1 MKKGKLNLLCK
12 RMVALFV
19 ALATLLA
26 CATVTLF
33 EYGPIVNNYLQIP
46 TSRIVEDTNA
56 KAGDTAYYKS
66 GYVDSTLLAK
76 NKDELTEA
84 EAAKV
89 AEALK
94 KLTSD
99 EDAYV
104 EYEMENS
111 AVLLRNENNALPLAS
126 SERNVTLFGFTS
138 KQPLYSCASGGGKN
152 DDTRAVNFIDAFK
165 AKGFTVN
172 EVVYNAYP
180 EPAMKQSFGGMM
192 ADRAND
198 EPDISMFTEELDAS
212 VREVGGIGVIFLS
225 REGGEGEDIAHFVTE
240 ADGTIRSG
248 LALSNNEKAL
258 LAKVKQYKADGA
270 ISKIIVIHNSP
281 YAMELGWFDEY
292 GVDAAMHIGTIGL
305 KGSLGMVDLLTGAAN
320 PSGKLVDT
328 FAANSLSSA
337 AVQTW
342 YDQAFTNTEMVENAP
357 YVAGLPVSNS
367 GAQKYMVLTEGIYTG
382 YKYYETRYEDLVLNR
397 YNAKS
402 TVGSTSGDWNY
413 ANEIVYPFGY
423 GLSYTT
429 FDQKL
434 DSVTGFDTDKL
445 TVTVTVTNTGKVAGR
460 SVVQVYAQT
469 PYGAY
474 EIDHKVEKSAIQ
486 LVAFGKT
493 GVLAP
498 NAKETITIEV
508 DRYLLAAWDST
519 AHNGEGGYILSEGDY
534 YIAIGNDAHDALNNV
549 LAAKGAT
556 GMTDADGAKVTG
568 IGANAKKF
576 TSKLDDES
584 YKYSASTGARVKN
597 QFEDVDVNYWLAEK
611 DHVTYMTRSD
621 WTTYPTAVPQIEATK
636 AMAEMLAYTYK
647 KAPDAKGVNE
657 AEFGIDAGLK
667 LVDMRNIAWDDDVTW
682 NAFLHQM
689 TLDELAVSIS
699 DRFGNAAVDAIA
711 KPASINDDGPD
722 GWNQKYVINGAQSTC
737 YIGEAIAACSFDIDM
752 FETRGNYMAEDA
764 MFCNLSQGWTPGGNL
779 HRTPFSGRNHEYFSE
794 DANVNYLYLGPMVK
808 VMIDKGISVG
818 GKHFAGNDVELNRSN
833 LSTFQTE
840 QTWRQNSLR
849 GFEASFTNGGAT
861 STMNC
866 KGGIGL
872 RNMSED
878 YASQVSVL
886 RDEWGFKGVVIADAG
901 SGRGPEGIMSGTD
914 MWCLF
919 GQRFATAILES
930 IRANNDGDLL
940 DAVLE
945 ANKRY
950 YYAFSRSLVV
960 NGLSSNA
967 KIEQLTPWWQ
977 PAIIAVD
984 SIVGLCLIASVAGY
998 IMTAKKKKEENV

>member
-1 MKKGKLNLLCK
+1 
-12 RMVALFV
+12 
-19 ALATLLA
+19 
-26 CATVTLF
+26 
-33 EYGPIVNNYLQIP
+33 
-46 TSRIVEDTNA
+46 
-56 KAGDTAYYKS
+56 
-66 GYVDSTLLAK
+66 
-76 NKDELTEA
+76 
-84 EAAKV
+84 
-89 AEALK
+89 
-94 KLTSD
+94 
-99 EDAYV
+99 
-104 EYEMENS
+104 
-111 AVLLRNENNALPLAS
+111 
-126 SERNVTLFGFTS
+126 
-138 KQPLYSCASGGGKN
+138 
-152 DDTRAVNFIDAFK
+152 
-165 AKGFTVN
+165 
-172 EVVYNAYP
+172 
-180 EPAMKQSFGGMM
+180 
-192 ADRAND
+192 
-198 EPDISMFTEELDAS
+198 
-212 VREVGGIGVIFLS
+212 
-225 REGGEGEDIAHFVTE
+225 
-240 ADGTIRSG
+240 
-248 LALSNNEKAL
+248 
-258 LAKVKQYKADGA
+258 
-270 ISKIIVIHNSP
+270 
-281 YAMELGWFDEY
+281 
-292 GVDAAMHIGTIGL
+292 
-305 KGSLGMVDLLTGAAN
+305 
-320 PSGKLVDT
+320 
-328 FAANSLSSA
+328 
-337 AVQTW
+337 
-342 YDQAFTNTEMVENAP
+342 
-357 YVAGLPVSNS
+357 
-367 GAQKYMVLTEGIYTG
+367 
-382 YKYYETRYEDLVLNR
+382 
-397 YNAKS
+397 
-402 TVGSTSGDWNY
+402 
-413 ANEIVYPFGY
+413 
-423 GLSYTT
+423 
-429 FDQKL
+429 
-434 DSVTGFDTDKL
+434 
-445 TVTVTVTNTGKVAGR
+445 
-460 SVVQVYAQT
+460 
-469 PYGAY
+469 
-474 EIDHKVEKSAIQ
+474 
-486 LVAFGKT
+486 
-493 GVLAP
+493 
-498 NAKETITIEV
+498 
-508 DRYLLAAWDST
+508 
-519 AHNGEGGYILSEGDY
+519 
-534 YIAIGNDAHDALNNV
+534 
-549 LAAKGAT
+549 
-556 GMTDADGAKVTG
+556 
-568 IGANAKKF
+568 
-576 TSKLDDES
+576 
-584 YKYSASTGARVKN
+584 
-597 QFEDVDVNYWLAEK
+597 
-611 DHVTYMTRSD
+611 
-621 WTTYPTAVPQIEATK
+621 
-636 AMAEMLAYTYK
+636 
-647 KAPDAKGVNE
+647 VNE